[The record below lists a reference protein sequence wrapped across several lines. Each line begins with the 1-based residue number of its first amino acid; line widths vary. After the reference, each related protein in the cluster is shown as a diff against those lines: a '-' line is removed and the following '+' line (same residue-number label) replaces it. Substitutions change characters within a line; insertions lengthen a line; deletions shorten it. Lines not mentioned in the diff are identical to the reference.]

1 MPDPISWEYA
11 WPYLLAALAGGYLFG
26 SLPFGLILTRMAG
39 LGDLRKMG
47 SGNIGATNVL
57 RTGRKDLAAL
67 TLILDAGK
75 GAIAALVAKAWG
87 PDAMLVAGAAAV
99 LGHNFPVWL
108 GFRGGKGV
116 ATTLGTLIAVAWPV
130 GLGACATWLLVAA
143 VFRISSLAAL
153 LALAASPVIAW
164 LYYGDL
170 QLVQFAGFLA
180 LLAWIRHHANIR
192 RMLKGEEP
200 KIGRKQH

>member
-11 WPYLLAALAGGYLFG
+11 WPYLLAALLGGYLFG
-26 SLPFGLILTRMAG
+26 SLPFGLILTRLAG

-67 TLILDAGK
+67 TLLLDAGK
-75 GAIAALVAKAWG
+75 GAIAALIAKHWG
-87 PDAMLVAGAAAV
+87 PDAMLVAGTAAV

-116 ATTLGTLIAVAWPV
+116 STTLGTLIAVAWPV
-130 GLGACATWLLVAA
+130 GLAACATWLLVAA

-153 LALAASPVIAW
+153 LALAASPLFAW

-170 QLVQFAGFLA
+170 QLVQFTGFLA

-200 KIGRKQH
+200 RIGRKRE